1 MIRKKNYHLSQDF
14 FGFFFFLTSLVQIKI
29 EFVKRKENPPKDF
42 SNFKEMNDFSTVQIC
57 YISFFPIKERY
68 LSSFVKF
75 CLNKVVIIN

>member
-1 MIRKKNYHLSQDF
+1 MIRKKKLSFITRF
-14 FGFFFFLTSLVQIKI
+14 FWFFFFLTSLVQIKI

-57 YISFFPIKERY
+57 YISFFPKKGRY

-75 CLNKVVIIN
+75 CLNRVIIN